1 MSAASSSSID
11 YADMFNRKLGEF
23 LSDLEA
29 IGIDSVPEYPMLKA
43 SAQMMAKIDKSKMPI
58 VFHTFVLKQYE
69 QQILA
74 QDEAFFLDQ
83 QFANNTNDFAIV
95 SAIKKIWSTLD
106 NVNKSAIWAHL
117 RVLTVLCK
125 KSLAA

>member
-1 MSAASSSSID
+1 MATSID

-43 SAQMMAKIDKSKMPI
+43 SAQMMAKFDKSKMPI
-58 VFHTFVLKQYE
+58 IFNSFVLNQYE
-69 QQILA
+69 SQIMA

-83 QFANNTNDFAIV
+83 QFTNNTNDFAIV
-95 SAIKKIWSTLD
+95 SAIKKIWSSLD
-106 NVNKSAIWAHL
+106 DVNKNAIWAHL

-125 KSLAA
+125 KCTSA